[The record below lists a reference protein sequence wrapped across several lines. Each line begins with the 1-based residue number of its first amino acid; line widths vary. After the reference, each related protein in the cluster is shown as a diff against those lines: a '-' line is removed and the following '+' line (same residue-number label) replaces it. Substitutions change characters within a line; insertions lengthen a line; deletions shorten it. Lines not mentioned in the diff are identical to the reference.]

1 VTGITRE
8 LHKPL
13 SITEFDINSNK
24 WIKKSTDMVGQT
36 LYDDYESGI
45 TLYVLEGNVYRIRYR
60 PTLEKYK
67 HLRCPT
73 CPTSPTNTA
82 TERYGSVWLNGYG
95 DVSFEEETRWLDKFA
110 VKLKERENDLRGYI
124 VVYGGC
130 RDRKDEVQKRADRAK
145 AYLVTTYGIQNEDI
159 TIIHAGQR
167 RSFEDPTQMNVRVG
181 RRKFI
186 PAEDRRI
193 PATMADRTAVQM
205 WLRRRASPPVPTRSH
220 PQTRPHRRS
229 RRRC

>member
-167 RSFEDPTQMNVRVG
+167 RSFEVELHVRA
-181 RRKFI
+181 RNF
-186 PAEDRRI
+186 PA
-193 PATMADRTAVQM
+193 PRTSSIVF
-205 WLRRRASPPVPTRSH
+205 PPNPDER
-220 PQTRPHRRS
+220 
-229 RRRC
+229 